1 MRELGLHLRL
11 ETSLVDLAKKAKDLE
26 IDFFQCFL
34 TQKTEGRVLPLDSA
48 DIQDF
53 VKLRRE
59 LFKDT
64 YLHISYWVN
73 LSSVKNNEH
82 RLLVKELALVK
93 KLEFTHVVIHPGSAK
108 GEKRLSKGIDAL
120 AAMINSIT
128 SELDL
133 GGEGVTGKGFTSE
146 NVSRKNFTGKS
157 FTLIIENV
165 AQKFPCIGGD
175 ISHFRLLLEKLD
187 NPDKIKFC
195 IDTAHAFSYGYDLAD
210 FKKQDE
216 FVDFIDAQVGLNRV
230 CLIHLNDNI
239 GACGSNIDTHCA
251 LGEGKIGLEALKR
264 FAQQPKLQNIPVLLE
279 PPLMSDEQLRK
290 ELELV
295 RSWIR

>member
-1 MRELGLHLRL
+1 MRKLGLHLRL
-11 ETSLVDLAKKAKDLE
+11 DTSLVDLVKKAKDLE

-34 TQKTEGRVLPLDSA
+34 TQKTEGRILPLDSQ
-48 DIQDF
+48 DIEDF
-53 VKLRRE
+53 VELRRE
-59 LFKDT
+59 SFKDS

-82 RLLVKELALVK
+82 RLLAKELALVK
-93 KLEFTHVVIHPGSAK
+93 KLEFTHIVIHPGSAK

-120 AAMINSIT
+120 AGMINSLIKNGPDSS
-128 SELDL
+128 SESAN
-133 GGEGVTGKGFTSE
+133 G
-146 NVSRKNFTGKS
+146 KNFT
-157 FTLIIENV
+157 FVIENV

-216 FVDFIDAQVGLNRV
+216 FVDFIDSQVGLNRV

-239 GACGSNIDTHCA
+239 GACGSHIDTHCA

-279 PPLMSDEQLRK
+279 PPMMSDEQLRK

-295 RSWIR
+295 RSWIK